1 MNYEK
6 HEKRLKSDKNM
17 TDKYNSLTISFVKLC
32 CHFVKLIAIER
43 T

>member
-6 HEKRLKSDKNM
+6 RKKRLKNDKNV
-17 TDKYNSLTISFVKLC
+17 TDKYNSLTISFVKLY

-43 T
+43 P